1 MAMVKMQT
9 LFGGVINAYLHGLPS
24 FRGKWRL
31 LQWMEPLLRGTPVR
45 SHYGPVQLRLYPGDR
60 TNRHCILGTYNNV
73 VPDEVERLEEGDCF
87 IDVGANCG
95 LFSIMAGQDRKS
107 TRLNSRH

>member
-1 MAMVKMQT
+1 
-9 LFGGVINAYLHGLPS
+9 
-24 FRGKWRL
+24 
-31 LQWMEPLLRGTPVR
+31 MEPLLRGTPVR

-95 LFSIMAGQDRKS
+95 LFSIMAGQRVGPGGLVLAFEPCQQTFS
-107 TRLNSRH
+107 RLVDNIELGRALCRERM

>member
-1 MAMVKMQT
+1 
-9 LFGGVINAYLHGLPS
+9 
-24 FRGKWRL
+24 
-31 LQWMEPLLRGTPVR
+31 MEPLLRGTPVR

-95 LFSIMAGQDRKS
+95 LFSIMACQRVGPGGLVLAFETSQQ
-107 TRLNSRH
+107 TRSEEHTSELQSLMRISYAFFC